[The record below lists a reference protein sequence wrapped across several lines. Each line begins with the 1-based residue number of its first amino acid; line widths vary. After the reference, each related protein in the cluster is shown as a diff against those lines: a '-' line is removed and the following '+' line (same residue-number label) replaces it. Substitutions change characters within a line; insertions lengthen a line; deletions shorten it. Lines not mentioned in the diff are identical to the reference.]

1 MAQWVPLV
9 WITMILKTQIP
20 SYLNYKASFGFCQSF
35 PKDKKKKKI
44 LQILL
49 STQGWNFELWRWR
62 ISESKKPTQPS
73 GSWWSVLWNW
83 NKRQGS
89 TLLQVIQVCSYWCSR
104 LMLVNWLILHINY
117 TVNEENSHFF
127 TVQLLLCQ
135 SPLFVITVFDAG
147 ATTLHHLLVAVP
159 MGFIRASIG
168 FTLKS
173 LLCQTRP
180 AAPAMSLD

>member
-35 PKDKKKKKI
+35 PKDKKKI

-49 STQGWNFELWRWR
+49 STQGWNFKLWRWR
-62 ISESKKPTQPS
+62 ISESKKPTQLS

-89 TLLQVIQVCSYWCSR
+89 TLLQVIQVCSYRCSR

-117 TVNEENSHFF
+117 TVNEENSSTF
-127 TVQLLLCQ
+127 LRC
-135 SPLFVITVFDAG
+135 
-147 ATTLHHLLVAVP
+147 
-159 MGFIRASIG
+159 
-168 FTLKS
+168 
-173 LLCQTRP
+173 P
-180 AAPAMSLD
+180 AAPLSEPTLRYNCIWCRCHNTSSPFGRSSHGIYTCFNRVHS